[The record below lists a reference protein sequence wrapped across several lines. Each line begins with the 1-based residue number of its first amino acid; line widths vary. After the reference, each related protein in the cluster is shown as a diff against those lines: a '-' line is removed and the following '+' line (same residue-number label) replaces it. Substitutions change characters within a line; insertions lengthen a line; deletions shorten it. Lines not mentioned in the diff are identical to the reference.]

1 MKILT
6 LLTIA
11 ILVCSGC
18 KKDDFIDIN
27 KEIMISLTGGTGLGG
42 GPEPWTFTVDLPYFD
57 ISNYSNIKSAI
68 MAVNDLKTYTDAS
81 DAIGEGNFELVDLTN
96 NQVIENSIVTSD
108 DIATD
113 TYKASANF
121 FNNIP
126 KGKIKLGIKVY
137 SNGDFTTDCRSI
149 YLILSR

>member
-1 MKILT
+1 MKILAV
-6 LLTIA
+6 LTIA
-11 ILVCSGC
+11 VLVFSGC

-57 ISNYSNIKSAI
+57 ISNYSNIKSVT
-68 MAVNDLKTYTDAS
+68 MAVNDIKTNTDDA
-81 DAIGEGNFELVDLTN
+81 DAIGEGTFELVDLTN

-108 DIATD
+108 DIATG

-121 FNNIP
+121 INNIP

-137 SNGDFTTDCRSI
+137 SNGDFSTDCRSI